1 MLATIHGVLQ
11 VLWRG
16 IERLECSPIIRRN
29 EITLKTGDASIVL
42 KGDGSVNNRGTNIT
56 VESSG
61 RTTVKASGDL
71 TLKGARV
78 LSN

>member
-1 MLATIHGVLQ
+1 
-11 VLWRG
+11 
-16 IERLECSPIIRRN
+16 
-29 EITLKTGDASIVL
+29 VL
-42 KGDGSVNNRGTNIT
+42 KGDGSVNIRGTNIT